1 MILLK
6 ILSSVGAEIVACVFL
21 DHQNLQML
29 PQKYLKIEFQTASER
44 RGALTIVVVE
54 MIDRCRA
61 ACCFLVTLTPLM
73 SKKTERIITR
83 NSMKYNFYHDNFK
96 YSSTKPICLS
106 CLFL

>member
-29 PQKYLKIEFQTASER
+29 PQKYLKIEFQTASES

-54 MIDRCRA
+54 MIVLIGVGPLVV
-61 ACCFLVTLTPLM
+61 FL
-73 SKKTERIITR
+73 
-83 NSMKYNFYHDNFK
+83 
-96 YSSTKPICLS
+96 
-106 CLFL
+106 